1 MEKLEK
7 AILCT
12 ERQMP
17 VLLQTHG
24 GEHSHWNYS
33 TRQCQ
38 SKPKMTTFFVSI
50 FYPIFFLKVRLMED
64 MDGKRFLFEVYSD
77 TNTHIKGCKK
87 NYTGEVVQGRHK
99 TYRYKNTK
107 QLKKKIEKKN

>member
-1 MEKLEK
+1 
-7 AILCT
+7 
-12 ERQMP
+12 
-17 VLLQTHG
+17 
-24 GEHSHWNYS
+24 
-33 TRQCQ
+33 
-38 SKPKMTTFFVSI
+38 
-50 FYPIFFLKVRLMED
+50 MED

-107 QLKKKIEKKN
+107 QLKKNWKKEIKGKKNTMLKLFYENSLSDFNIF

>member
-50 FYPIFFLKVRLMED
+50 FYPIFFFLKKVRLMED

-107 QLKKKIEKKN
+107 QLKKN

>member
-1 MEKLEK
+1 
-7 AILCT
+7 
-12 ERQMP
+12 
-17 VLLQTHG
+17 
-24 GEHSHWNYS
+24 
-33 TRQCQ
+33 
-38 SKPKMTTFFVSI
+38 
-50 FYPIFFLKVRLMED
+50 

-107 QLKKKIEKKN
+107 QLKKNWKKEIKGKKKHNVKIVLWEFFKWF

>member
-1 MEKLEK
+1 
-7 AILCT
+7 
-12 ERQMP
+12 
-17 VLLQTHG
+17 
-24 GEHSHWNYS
+24 
-33 TRQCQ
+33 
-38 SKPKMTTFFVSI
+38 
-50 FYPIFFLKVRLMED
+50 MED

-107 QLKKKIEKKN
+107 KFKKIEKKN

>member
-1 MEKLEK
+1 
-7 AILCT
+7 
-12 ERQMP
+12 
-17 VLLQTHG
+17 
-24 GEHSHWNYS
+24 
-33 TRQCQ
+33 
-38 SKPKMTTFFVSI
+38 
-50 FYPIFFLKVRLMED
+50 MED

-107 QLKKKIEKKN
+107 KLILSVTGGKKYVT

>member
-1 MEKLEK
+1 
-7 AILCT
+7 
-12 ERQMP
+12 
-17 VLLQTHG
+17 
-24 GEHSHWNYS
+24 
-33 TRQCQ
+33 
-38 SKPKMTTFFVSI
+38 
-50 FYPIFFLKVRLMED
+50 MED

-107 QLKKKIEKKN
+107 HLKKIEKKLKEKNTMFKNYPKMSLNLKVFYENSLSDFNIF

>member
-1 MEKLEK
+1 
-7 AILCT
+7 
-12 ERQMP
+12 
-17 VLLQTHG
+17 
-24 GEHSHWNYS
+24 
-33 TRQCQ
+33 
-38 SKPKMTTFFVSI
+38 
-50 FYPIFFLKVRLMED
+50 MED

-107 QLKKKIEKKN
+107 QLKNSRKNSSDKIWIFLNPIKIFRIRRRA

>member
-1 MEKLEK
+1 
-7 AILCT
+7 
-12 ERQMP
+12 
-17 VLLQTHG
+17 
-24 GEHSHWNYS
+24 
-33 TRQCQ
+33 
-38 SKPKMTTFFVSI
+38 
-50 FYPIFFLKVRLMED
+50 

-107 QLKKKIEKKN
+107 QLKKNKGKKHNV

>member
-1 MEKLEK
+1 
-7 AILCT
+7 
-12 ERQMP
+12 
-17 VLLQTHG
+17 
-24 GEHSHWNYS
+24 
-33 TRQCQ
+33 
-38 SKPKMTTFFVSI
+38 
-50 FYPIFFLKVRLMED
+50 MED

-107 QLKKKIEKKN
+107 QLKKKLKKQN